1 MKKAL
6 SLILALV
13 MALSLAACGGG
24 KTETP
29 SDSNTPADNTSAE
42 PTKLSLILRGGTYA
56 DVIKECLPAFEA
68 EHNVVCEVQE
78 LSEGDLYSGIALDAI
93 NDKGSYDLCMVD
105 GSWMAEFTEN
115 GVLANLTEL
124 GYSLDEDVIPA
135 TTAICYVGDD
145 LYLAPYYGN
154 VTVLLYNKANVEAAG
169 YTGDTILSLEDML
182 AICEKAKADGKLGFI
197 YRGDSQNN
205 LVVDFLP
212 ILLSYGGW
220 VIDSNNQPTVN
231 TPEFKDAMNFYLKL
245 IATGSAQVK
254 DDLIASCDTGAGTM
268 GVGWPGWY
276 TPTADTAADYC
287 AITGAVAKGGETHNA
302 NVYGVWTIGIPNNS
316 QNKELATELLSYL
329 MDKDVQKSTVPSGGV
344 PCRYSSL
351 QDAEI
356 LKTYPQYEV
365 VCKALEGGMYRPV
378 IAEWTQ
384 FYTILGAEM
393 DNIVNGVKTVDQGL
407 ADAQTKRFGLG
418 MLSPTVVILLIM
430 TAYPLFFTLVYS
442 FTDYNLLRSL
452 KNGSHFIAL
461 QNYTKL
467 LSDPYFQQSILN
479 TVKFTILAVIFE
491 MFIGLVMA
499 LFVNSLKRGQ
509 KTMRTL
515 LLLPYL
521 LPTVTVAL
529 SWRMMLSPNY
539 GIVNQV
545 LQALHLPVYN
555 WFSDIHTAFGMLVLI
570 DVWQSAPFVFL
581 LLYAALQSVPQSQYE
596 AARIDGANRFKI
608 LFYVTLPNIK
618 NSLALCALLRTIDSF
633 RLFDKVNLLTG
644 GGPANSTSTITQYL
658 YNYGI
663 KSLDFGFGSA
673 GAIVMTVLVLLLS
686 SVYIKRAIS

>member
-1 MKKAL
+1 MKRN
-6 SLILALV
+6 V
-13 MALSLAACGGG
+13 
-24 KTETP
+24 
-29 SDSNTPADNTSAE
+29 N
-42 PTKLSLILRGGTYA
+42 TKLRS
-56 DVIKECLPAFEA
+56 
-68 EHNVVCEVQE
+68 
-78 LSEGDLYSGIALDAI
+78 
-93 NDKGSYDLCMVD
+93 
-105 GSWMAEFTEN
+105 
-115 GVLANLTEL
+115 
-124 GYSLDEDVIPA
+124 
-135 TTAICYVGDD
+135 
-145 LYLAPYYGN
+145 
-154 VTVLLYNKANVEAAG
+154 
-169 YTGDTILSLEDML
+169 
-182 AICEKAKADGKLGFI
+182 
-197 YRGDSQNN
+197 
-205 LVVDFLP
+205 
-212 ILLSYGGW
+212 
-220 VIDSNNQPTVN
+220 
-231 TPEFKDAMNFYLKL
+231 
-245 IATGSAQVK
+245 
-254 DDLIASCDTGAGTM
+254 
-268 GVGWPGWY
+268 
-276 TPTADTAADYC
+276 
-287 AITGAVAKGGETHNA
+287 
-302 NVYGVWTIGIPNNS
+302 
-316 QNKELATELLSYL
+316 
-329 MDKDVQKSTVPSGGV
+329 
-344 PCRYSSL
+344 
-351 QDAEI
+351 
-356 LKTYPQYEV
+356 
-365 VCKALEGGMYRPV
+365 
-378 IAEWTQ
+378 
-384 FYTILGAEM
+384 
-393 DNIVNGVKTVDQGL
+393 

-430 TAYPLFFTLVYS
+430 TAYTLVYS

-452 KNGSHFIAL
+452 KKGSHFIAL

>member
-1 MKKAL
+1 MKNNG
-6 SLILALV
+6 IV
-13 MALSLAACGGG
+13 
-24 KTETP
+24 
-29 SDSNTPADNTSAE
+29 
-42 PTKLSLILRGGTYA
+42 KL
-56 DVIKECLPAFEA
+56 
-68 EHNVVCEVQE
+68 N
-78 LSEGDLYSGIALDAI
+78 
-93 NDKGSYDLCMVD
+93 
-105 GSWMAEFTEN
+105 
-115 GVLANLTEL
+115 
-124 GYSLDEDVIPA
+124 
-135 TTAICYVGDD
+135 
-145 LYLAPYYGN
+145 
-154 VTVLLYNKANVEAAG
+154 
-169 YTGDTILSLEDML
+169 
-182 AICEKAKADGKLGFI
+182 
-197 YRGDSQNN
+197 
-205 LVVDFLP
+205 
-212 ILLSYGGW
+212 
-220 VIDSNNQPTVN
+220 
-231 TPEFKDAMNFYLKL
+231 
-245 IATGSAQVK
+245 SAQ
-254 DDLIASCDTGAGTM
+254 
-268 GVGWPGWY
+268 
-276 TPTADTAADYC
+276 AA
-287 AITGAVAKGGETHNA
+287 
-302 NVYGVWTIGIPNNS
+302 
-316 QNKELATELLSYL
+316 
-329 MDKDVQKSTVPSGGV
+329 
-344 PCRYSSL
+344 
-351 QDAEI
+351 
-356 LKTYPQYEV
+356 
-365 VCKALEGGMYRPV
+365 
-378 IAEWTQ
+378 
-384 FYTILGAEM
+384 
-393 DNIVNGVKTVDQGL
+393 
-407 ADAQTKRFGLG
+407 TKRFGIG
-418 MLSPTVVILLIM
+418 MLTPTLVVLLVM
-430 TAYPLFFTLVYS
+430 TAYPLIFTFVYS

-618 NSLALCALLRTIDSF
+618 NSLALCALLRTIDTF
-633 RLFDKVNLLTG
+633 RLFEKVNVLTG
-644 GGPANSTSTITQYL
+644 GGPAGTTTTITQFL
-658 YNYGI
+658 YTYGI

>member
-1 MKKAL
+1 MKRN
-6 SLILALV
+6 V
-13 MALSLAACGGG
+13 
-24 KTETP
+24 
-29 SDSNTPADNTSAE
+29 N
-42 PTKLSLILRGGTYA
+42 TKLRS
-56 DVIKECLPAFEA
+56 
-68 EHNVVCEVQE
+68 
-78 LSEGDLYSGIALDAI
+78 
-93 NDKGSYDLCMVD
+93 
-105 GSWMAEFTEN
+105 
-115 GVLANLTEL
+115 
-124 GYSLDEDVIPA
+124 
-135 TTAICYVGDD
+135 
-145 LYLAPYYGN
+145 
-154 VTVLLYNKANVEAAG
+154 
-169 YTGDTILSLEDML
+169 
-182 AICEKAKADGKLGFI
+182 
-197 YRGDSQNN
+197 
-205 LVVDFLP
+205 
-212 ILLSYGGW
+212 
-220 VIDSNNQPTVN
+220 
-231 TPEFKDAMNFYLKL
+231 
-245 IATGSAQVK
+245 
-254 DDLIASCDTGAGTM
+254 
-268 GVGWPGWY
+268 
-276 TPTADTAADYC
+276 
-287 AITGAVAKGGETHNA
+287 
-302 NVYGVWTIGIPNNS
+302 
-316 QNKELATELLSYL
+316 
-329 MDKDVQKSTVPSGGV
+329 
-344 PCRYSSL
+344 
-351 QDAEI
+351 
-356 LKTYPQYEV
+356 
-365 VCKALEGGMYRPV
+365 
-378 IAEWTQ
+378 
-384 FYTILGAEM
+384 
-393 DNIVNGVKTVDQGL
+393 

-633 RLFDKVNLLTG
+633 RLFDQGEPADRRWSRQQHLHHHPVPLQLRYQVPG
-644 GGPANSTSTITQYL
+644 LRLRQRGRHRDDRSGPAAFQCVHQTCDFVSAYGREEVNSYFCKCGL
-658 YNYGI
+658 RRGH
-663 KSLDFGFGSA
+663 
-673 GAIVMTVLVLLLS
+673 S
-686 SVYIKRAIS
+686 SGKPGPLQA

>member
-1 MKKAL
+1 MKRN
-6 SLILALV
+6 V
-13 MALSLAACGGG
+13 
-24 KTETP
+24 
-29 SDSNTPADNTSAE
+29 N
-42 PTKLSLILRGGTYA
+42 TKLRS
-56 DVIKECLPAFEA
+56 
-68 EHNVVCEVQE
+68 
-78 LSEGDLYSGIALDAI
+78 
-93 NDKGSYDLCMVD
+93 
-105 GSWMAEFTEN
+105 
-115 GVLANLTEL
+115 
-124 GYSLDEDVIPA
+124 
-135 TTAICYVGDD
+135 
-145 LYLAPYYGN
+145 
-154 VTVLLYNKANVEAAG
+154 
-169 YTGDTILSLEDML
+169 
-182 AICEKAKADGKLGFI
+182 
-197 YRGDSQNN
+197 
-205 LVVDFLP
+205 
-212 ILLSYGGW
+212 
-220 VIDSNNQPTVN
+220 
-231 TPEFKDAMNFYLKL
+231 
-245 IATGSAQVK
+245 
-254 DDLIASCDTGAGTM
+254 
-268 GVGWPGWY
+268 
-276 TPTADTAADYC
+276 
-287 AITGAVAKGGETHNA
+287 
-302 NVYGVWTIGIPNNS
+302 
-316 QNKELATELLSYL
+316 
-329 MDKDVQKSTVPSGGV
+329 
-344 PCRYSSL
+344 
-351 QDAEI
+351 
-356 LKTYPQYEV
+356 
-365 VCKALEGGMYRPV
+365 
-378 IAEWTQ
+378 
-384 FYTILGAEM
+384 
-393 DNIVNGVKTVDQGL
+393 

-418 MLSPTVVILLIM
+418 MLCPTVVILLIM

>member
-1 MKKAL
+1 MKRNEIAKLNSAQAATNRFGIGML
-6 SLILALV
+6 TPTLI
-13 MALSLAACGGG
+13 
-24 KTETP
+24 
-29 SDSNTPADNTSAE
+29 
-42 PTKLSLILRGGTYA
+42 
-56 DVIKECLPAFEA
+56 
-68 EHNVVCEVQE
+68 
-78 LSEGDLYSGIALDAI
+78 
-93 NDKGSYDLCMVD
+93 
-105 GSWMAEFTEN
+105 
-115 GVLANLTEL
+115 
-124 GYSLDEDVIPA
+124 
-135 TTAICYVGDD
+135 
-145 LYLAPYYGN
+145 
-154 VTVLLYNKANVEAAG
+154 VLLV
-169 YTGDTILSLEDML
+169 
-182 AICEKAKADGKLGFI
+182 
-197 YRGDSQNN
+197 
-205 LVVDFLP
+205 
-212 ILLSYGGW
+212 
-220 VIDSNNQPTVN
+220 
-231 TPEFKDAMNFYLKL
+231 
-245 IATGSAQVK
+245 
-254 DDLIASCDTGAGTM
+254 
-268 GVGWPGWY
+268 
-276 TPTADTAADYC
+276 
-287 AITGAVAKGGETHNA
+287 
-302 NVYGVWTIGIPNNS
+302 
-316 QNKELATELLSYL
+316 
-329 MDKDVQKSTVPSGGV
+329 
-344 PCRYSSL
+344 
-351 QDAEI
+351 
-356 LKTYPQYEV
+356 
-365 VCKALEGGMYRPV
+365 
-378 IAEWTQ
+378 
-384 FYTILGAEM
+384 
-393 DNIVNGVKTVDQGL
+393 
-407 ADAQTKRFGLG
+407 
-418 MLSPTVVILLIM
+418 M
-430 TAYPLFFTLVYS
+430 TAYPLIFTFVYS

-452 KNGSHFIAL
+452 KKGSHFIAL